1 MMKRIIKMMA
11 IIPAIAVFAMVF
23 AACEEESTSPVRA
36 EKVTLDRSTLDLFV
50 DGTYS
55 LSATIEPS
63 NTVDNAVE
71 WLSLNP
77 AVAEVDASGVVT
89 AKSVGTTK
97 VVATTYNRQTGVC
110 VVNVHVPLT
119 GIILSTT
126 KVDMEVDD
134 SKTVTAT
141 IAPGNATDVVYEWK
155 VESSAE
161 GVVSYTTDGASITL
175 KGTGVGTA
183 VVSVTSRG
191 ISSANVNVS
200 VYVTANNVLKNAAG
214 YWEFDDDAD
223 FGKPT
228 YGTISLDACTCSV
241 KRTDGPS
248 ATNKAVIGEHHK
260 NDISWEHP
268 WFKEGTPPD
277 SYTVMWDLRL
287 PRVTAYY
294 GGLWCSHNA
303 NQLVYRFRNTNGNGE
318 RVQIG
323 SGGMTYIGSP
333 ETYPTGTE
341 EYTPWIRLIAVFD
354 REAIDGK
361 QVRRFTA
368 YFDGATGVD
377 INNNSPL
384 ASVTL
389 DDPRFDIRAGHKLW
403 FLSDTEAD
411 ESARNDDSPHPLSAL
426 AFWDRAL
433 TIDEIT
439 LLGGVK

>member
-11 IIPAIAVFAMVF
+11 IIPAIAVFAMLFVG
-23 AACEEESTSPVRA
+23 CEEESTSPIRA
-36 EKVTLDRSTLDLFV
+36 AKVTLNRSTLDLYV

-55 LSATIEPS
+55 LSATVEPS
-63 NTVDNAVE
+63 NTVDDAVE

-110 VVNVHVPLT
+110 EVNVHVPLT
-119 GIILSTT
+119 KITLSTT

-141 IAPGNATDVVYEWK
+141 IAPDDATDVVYEWK

-191 ISSANVNVS
+191 ISSADVNVS
-200 VYVTANNVLKNAAG
+200 VYVTANNVLKNAVG

-228 YGTISLDACTCSV
+228 YGTTSLDACTCSV
-241 KRTDGPS
+241 KRTEGPS
-248 ATNKAVIGEHHK
+248 ATNKAVIGELHK
-260 NDISWEHP
+260 QDISWEHP

-287 PRVTAYY
+287 PRVGAYY
-294 GGLWCSHNA
+294 GGLWSSINT
-303 NQLVYRFRNTNGNGE
+303 NQLLYRWRNTAGGGE
-318 RVQIG
+318 RIQIG
-323 SGGMTYIGSP
+323 SAGITYIGSP
-333 ETYPTGTE
+333 ENYPPLADDDPG
-341 EYTPWIRLIAVFD
+341 YTPWIRLIVVFD
-354 REAIDGK
+354 REEETQA
-361 QVRRFTA
+361 RRFTA
-368 YFDGATGVD
+368 YFDGATGVYID
-377 INNNSPL
+377 SGEPL

-389 DDPRFDIRAGHKLW
+389 GNPDPRFDIRAGAKLW
-403 FLSDTEAD
+403 FLSDSD
-411 ESARNDDSPHPLSAL
+411 EGTDDSPHPLSAL

-439 LLGGVK
+439 LLGGVQ